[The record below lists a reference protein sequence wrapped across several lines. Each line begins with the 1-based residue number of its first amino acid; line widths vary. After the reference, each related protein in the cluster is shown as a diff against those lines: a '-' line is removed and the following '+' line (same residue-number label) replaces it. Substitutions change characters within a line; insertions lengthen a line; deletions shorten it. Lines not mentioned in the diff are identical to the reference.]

1 MNKDLCLSCTDV
13 PLGCLKLN
21 FLLLYRR
28 PAGTSQLKM
37 TLFNNKYRVES
48 ARLKGWDYTN
58 SGMYYIT
65 ICTANMKKYF
75 GKIKNGEVNLSDEG
89 KIVEEE
95 WENTAIKR
103 SNVILDEFIVM
114 PNHFHGIIALEKI
127 NSLSK
132 TETSQRDVCTGQEK
146 QGNTNE
152 TSRDKVYSSP
162 KLTANSLGSII
173 NQFKGK
179 CTKRIRE
186 FNKNFKWKDRFH
198 DRIIRNEKEL
208 DSIRAYIHYNPMK
221 WDTDEFFRE

>member
-1 MNKDLCLSCTDV
+1 MI
-13 PLGCLKLN
+13 
-21 FLLLYRR
+21 
-28 PAGTSQLKM
+28 
-37 TLFNNKYRVES
+37 LFNNKYRVES
-48 ARLKGWDYTN
+48 TRLKGWDYTN

-65 ICTANMKKYF
+65 ICTANMKKFF
-75 GKIKNGEVNLSDEG
+75 GNIKNGEVDLSNEG

-95 WENTAIKR
+95 WEDTSIKR

-127 NSLSK
+127 NFQS
-132 TETSQRDVCTGQEK
+132 TPETSQRDVCTGSMK
-146 QGNTNE
+146 QGNSNQ
-152 TSRDKVYSSP
+152 

-179 CTKRIRE
+179 CTKRIRK
-186 FNKNFKWKDRFH
+186 FHDQFKWHCRFH

-208 DSIRAYIHYNPMK
+208 DNIRAYIHYNPMK